1 MKRGLSILLSIGI
14 VLLSWMTAPSSVYAD
29 SHTLND
35 GDHLNI
41 ASGMVTRADN
51 STEVLTLSAGDTI
64 SVTSGAEVIITGT
77 KADLYID
84 CGAGTTLTLDS
95 VVIINT
101 SQAHD
106 AAPLKFNGSNN
117 KLILEGTSNLESYA
131 LLYEGTYVI
140 PAVDVTG
147 SASLT
152 IEGMGKLT
160 AEGGGVST
168 RGGAGIGGGKNQ
180 NAGTIIING
189 GDITAVGGYHSAGI
203 GAGEGATGD
212 SVKITINGGTVHA
225 TGGNRAAGIG
235 GGNGTDEST
244 GGSNGGTITINDGE
258 VTVKAGTYGAG
269 IGGGNIGSSGT
280 IKIYGGT
287 INSEGTTAYGAGI
300 GAGNRGDVETIE
312 IHGGTIEATGAE
324 GAAGIGAGFYG
335 AGGSISIYGGTITA
349 TTANN
354 GSGIGGGMMN
364 GNCGNINISGG
375 TIEATGV
382 GTGAG
387 IGCGGG
393 ASASSGVITITGT
406 PRIYAAGTSTNLSA
420 TLTNISGSGLI
431 CMRSSMIT
439 GSVNTSSHAQDN
451 SLDIDA
457 GASTINGYSVPS
469 SWTGKTNS
477 GYFTATGGPRQVTFE
492 ENGGTAVDDL
502 SVIDGSKLTPPD
514 STKAGY
520 DMADWYLD
528 SDFNTLWNFGTG
540 TVDSDITLYAKWYK
554 ADLSSNLLID
564 NDSSGELVGTVGT
577 SSSLTLTLSDSGT
590 YVDNQ
595 YFTINGNR
603 LVFSGTADFSNKTTY
618 TIKITIT
625 TAGGVT
631 KSEVHTIT
639 VKRDGSANGG
649 AANSDS
655 YSVTKNSSVESNPE
669 ENDDFSASGSSWSG
683 HWIIRQ
689 PSHGSAEIGSIIYT
703 PDEDYTGSDSLTYII
718 CDNADYCMRG
728 SVSYTVGSGSGSGS
742 STSSAGGV
750 LPYTG
755 FPGGSVT
762 ELAAQPDD
770 VSYLET
776 EMQLE
781 ISALD
786 VLIPIIG
793 VPGTESGWDIT
804 WLGENAGYLE
814 GSAFPTW
821 EGNTVLTAHN
831 YMADGKP
838 GPFNKLETLNFGD
851 LITIHAWNQDYIYEV
866 RIRDIVNYD
875 NTSLFNASEYDMITL
890 ITCKN
895 YDESS
900 GSYLNRV
907 VVQAVLVDIES
918 KE

>member
-1 MKRGLSILLSIGI
+1 MKRGLSILLTIGI

-101 SQAHD
+101 SWASD
-106 AAPLKFNGSNN
+106 AAVLKFNGSGN
-117 KLILEGTSNLESYA
+117 KLILEGTSNLGSYA
-131 LLYEGTYVI
+131 SPYDGSFVL
-140 PAVDVTG
+140 PAIDVNG
-147 SASLT
+147 STSLT
-152 IEGMGKLT
+152 IEGAGELT
-160 AEGGGVST
+160 AKGGGASSY
-168 RGGAGIGGGKNQ
+168 GGAGIGGGKNQ

-189 GDITAVGGYHSAGI
+189 GDITAEGGYHSAGI

-212 SVKITINGGTVHA
+212 SVTITINGGTVHA

-235 GGNGTDEST
+235 GGNGAGEGV
-244 GGSNGGTITINDGE
+244 GGSNGGTITINGGE

-269 IGGGNIGSSGT
+269 IGGGNYGSSGT

-287 INSEGTTAYGAGI
+287 ITAEGKTAYGAGI
-300 GAGNRGDVETIE
+300 GAGGYGDVETIE

-324 GAAGIGAGFYG
+324 GAAGIGAGYNG
-335 AGGSISIYGGTITA
+335 AGGTISIYDGTITA
-349 TTANN
+349 KTVNN
-354 GSGIGGGMMN
+354 GTGIGGGMMN

-375 TIEATGV
+375 TIEAS
-382 GTGAG
+382 GAGSAGPG

-393 ASASSGVITITGT
+393 RPATSGVITISGM
-406 PRIYAAGTSTNLSA
+406 PRIFALGQYTSMSA
-420 TLTNISGSGLI
+420 TSVNIGGSGFILMKDLTNI
-431 CMRSSMIT
+431 T
-439 GSVNTSSHAQDN
+439 NVNTSTHELFDRN
-451 SLDIDA
+451 VVKDA
-457 GASTINGYSVPS
+457 GVSTINGYSAPS
-469 SWTGKTNS
+469 SWLIRGMDS
-477 GYFTATGGPRQVTFE
+477 GYFTITGGPRQVAFE
-492 ENGGTAVDDL
+492 ENGGTAVNDL
-502 SVIDGSKLTPPD
+502 GVIDGSKLTPPD

-520 DMADWYLD
+520 DLADWYLD
-528 SDFNTLWNFGTG
+528 PDFNTLWNFDTD
-540 TVDSDITLYAKWYK
+540 TVDSDITLYAKWLK

-577 SSSLTLTLSDSGT
+577 SSGLTLTLSDSGT
-590 YVDNQ
+590 YMDNQ
-595 YFTINGNR
+595 YFTVNGNR
-603 LVFSGTADFSNKTTY
+603 LVFSDTADFSNKTTY

-639 VKRDGSANGG
+639 VKRDGSVNGG

-683 HWIIRQ
+683 HWIVRQ

-728 SVSYTVGSGSGSGS
+728 SVSYSVISGGGSKSLTG
-742 STSSAGGV
+742 
-750 LPYTG
+750 LPSTG

-781 ISALD
+781 IPALD

-793 VPGTESGWDIT
+793 VPGTEAGWDIT
-804 WLGENAGYLE
+804 WLGESAGYLE
-814 GSAFPTW
+814 GSTFPTW

-831 YMADGKP
+831 YTADGKP
-838 GPFNKLETLNFGD
+838 GPFNKLETLKFGD
-851 LITIHAWNQDYIYEV
+851 VITIHAWNRDFIYEV
-866 RIRDIVNYD
+866 RIRDIVNPD
-875 NTSLFNASEYDMITL
+875 DTSLLNASEYDMITL

-900 GSYLNRV
+900 DSYLNRV